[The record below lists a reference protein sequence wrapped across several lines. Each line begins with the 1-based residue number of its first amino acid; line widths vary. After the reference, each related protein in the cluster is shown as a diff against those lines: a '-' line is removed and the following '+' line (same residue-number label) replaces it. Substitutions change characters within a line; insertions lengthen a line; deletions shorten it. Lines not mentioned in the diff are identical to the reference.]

1 MNYIALIH
9 KEENSDYGVSF
20 PDFPGCISAG
30 ETLEEAKS
38 MAQEAVINHINLL
51 KEMHEQVPAP
61 TTLEEIMSCP
71 ENRSA
76 IAFLVEVPS
85 SHTVRINITLPE
97 DVLSIIDRR
106 ARRLNLSRSAFLAE
120 AALHFGKNYHNN
132 YTPVPELNVRKLPNA
147 YT

>member
-30 ETLEEAKS
+30 ETLEQAKS
-38 MAQEAVINHINLL
+38 MAQEAVINHITIL
-51 KEMHEQVPAP
+51 KEMNEQVPAP

-85 SHTVRINITLPE
+85 NHTVRINITLPE
-97 DVLSIIDRR
+97 DVLNIIDRR
-106 ARRLNLSRSAFLAE
+106 ARRLHLSRSAFLAE
-120 AALHFGKNYHNN
+120 AALHFGKHSGNN
-132 YTPVPELNVRKLPNA
+132 LKTA
-147 YT
+147 

>member
-9 KEENSDYGVSF
+9 KEDNSDYGVSF

-30 ETLEEAKS
+30 ETLEQART
-38 MAQEAVINHINLL
+38 MAQEAVISHINIL

-85 SHTVRINITLPE
+85 HHTVRINITLPE

-106 ARRLNLSRSAFLAE
+106 ARRLNLSRSAFLTE
-120 AALHFGKNYHNN
+120 AALHFGKQFGNN
-132 YTPVPELNVRKLPNA
+132 LKTA
-147 YT
+147 

>member
-20 PDFPGCISAG
+20 PDFPGCVSAG
-30 ETLEEAKS
+30 ETLEQVKI
-38 MAQEAVINHINLL
+38 MAQEAVISHIDML
-51 KEMHEQVPAP
+51 KEMNEPVPAP
-61 TTLEEIMSCP
+61 TSLEEIMSCP

-85 SHTVRINITLPE
+85 HHTVRINITLPE
-97 DVLSIIDRR
+97 DVLNIIDRR

-120 AALHFGKNYHNN
+120 AALHFGKFLGNN
-132 YTPVPELNVRKLPNA
+132 RKTA
-147 YT
+147 

>member
-20 PDFPGCISAG
+20 PDFPGCVSAG
-30 ETLEEAKS
+30 ETLEQAKV

-51 KEMHEQVPAP
+51 KEMHEQIAAP
-61 TTLEEIMSCP
+61 STLEEIMSCP

-85 SHTVRINITLPE
+85 NHTVRINITIPE
-97 DVLSIIDRR
+97 DVLNIIDRR
-106 ARRLNLSRSAFLAE
+106 ARRLNLTRSAFLAE
-120 AALHFGKNYHNN
+120 AALRFGKYFGNN
-132 YTPVPELNVRKLPNA
+132 LKTA
-147 YT
+147 